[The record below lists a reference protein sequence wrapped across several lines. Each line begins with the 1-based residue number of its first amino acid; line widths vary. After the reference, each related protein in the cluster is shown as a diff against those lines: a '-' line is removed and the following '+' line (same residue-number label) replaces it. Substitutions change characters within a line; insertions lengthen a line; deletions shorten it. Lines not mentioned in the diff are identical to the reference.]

1 MDVLKAVQNYV
12 TKMVTQTPGIKVLL
26 LDSNTVRGHHLLR
39 PKTRADRMRGQTPI
53 ISLAA
58 TQSSLLSHEIYLTD
72 SVLSPSR
79 ERMPHL
85 KVCME
90 LTMCQAVLM

>member
-12 TKMVTQTPGIKVLL
+12 TKMVTQTQGIKVLL
-26 LDSNTVRGHHLLR
+26 LDTDTVRFTPLVLR
-39 PKTRADRMRGQTPI
+39 RESTDEMDEQTPI

-72 SVLSPSR
+72 SVLNPSR
-79 ERMPHL
+79 ERMAHL
-85 KVCME
+85 KVRRSS
-90 LTMCQAVLM
+90 LPRPIR